1 VGHSALSGI
10 KVLEFGDFVACP
22 YCGKQ
27 LSNMG
32 AEVIKVERPGLGDK
46 SRSYGPFPQDLPDFE
61 KSGLFLFLNTN
72 KSSIS
77 LNLETATGIKIF
89 KELLKWADV
98 LIEDHLP
105 RELARLGLSYRVIK
119 EINPSLVMTSITPF
133 GQTGPY
139 RNYKG
144 CDLVNCHS
152 GSNAFGNPDEGTQDP
167 DTHPPLKTPSHSSD
181 VISGV
186 TAAVCTMGAVMG
198 RKLWNSGT
206 HVDVSQQEAVASMGR
221 QQLAFYSVQGITPSR
236 EYGRKKF
243 GGFLYRCK
251 DGYVVI
257 WIGPH
262 YPLVVKMMGNPDWA
276 EAEMFANPLMR
287 NDYIGELNQLI
298 TVWTLE
304 HTTEEINQLALE
316 YGVPCSLV
324 RTVKDL
330 LSDEQLDYR
339 RFWEEVEHPVAGKF
353 KYPGP
358 PFRASATPG
367 RIERPAPLLGEHNE
381 KVYCQVLGYE
391 RSDLIRMRQ
400 LGVI

>member
-1 VGHSALSGI
+1 
-10 KVLEFGDFVACP
+10 
-22 YCGKQ
+22 
-27 LSNMG
+27 
-32 AEVIKVERPGLGDK
+32 
-46 SRSYGPFPQDLPDFE
+46 
-61 KSGLFLFLNTN
+61 
-72 KSSIS
+72 
-77 LNLETATGIKIF
+77 
-89 KELLKWADV
+89 
-98 LIEDHLP
+98 
-105 RELARLGLSYRVIK
+105 
-119 EINPSLVMTSITPF
+119 
-133 GQTGPY
+133 
-139 RNYKG
+139 
-144 CDLVNCHS
+144 
-152 GSNAFGNPDEGTQDP
+152 
-167 DTHPPLKTPSHSSD
+167 
-181 VISGV
+181 
-186 TAAVCTMGAVMG
+186 
-198 RKLWNSGT
+198 
-206 HVDVSQQEAVASMGR
+206 MGR

-358 PFRASATPG
+358 PFRASGTPG